1 MLVQHTYLYV
11 YPSVL
16 AQRHASQIYTY
27 DYTAVLRAR
36 RSRVIPYVPTNTV
49 CKYLC
54 LVNAARRLRRDFVAQ
69 STPCSRPMMS
79 PRRILLVFANGTHAQ
94 RERRWARSGQPLS
107 FFPEHTN
114 SCRCAEH
121 SRPFARLRPREIVAS
136 SSCFL
141 SSSVVTRIYVAHIH
155 VTLRYVRYN
164 HQLFKNSF
172 QRFD

>member
-1 MLVQHTYLYV
+1 M
-11 YPSVL
+11 L

-36 RSRVIPYVPTNTV
+36 RSRVIPYVPPNTV
-49 CKYLC
+49 CKYLR

-79 PRRILLVFANGTHAQ
+79 PRRILVVFANGTHAPSCP
-94 RERRWARSGQPLS
+94 ADGQSRVSPCL

-141 SSSVVTRIYVAHIH
+141 SSSVVTRIYVAHMH

>member
-1 MLVQHTYLYV
+1 MHRRYIRMTILLYFGHGGRASFRTCLQIPCV
-11 YPSVL
+11 NTSV
-16 AQRHASQIYTY
+16 
-27 DYTAVLRAR
+27 
-36 RSRVIPYVPTNTV
+36 
-49 CKYLC
+49 C

-79 PRRILLVFANGTHAQ
+79 PRRILVVFANGTHAPSCP
-94 RERRWARSGQPLS
+94 ADGQSRVSPCL

-121 SRPFARLRPREIVAS
+121 SRPFARLRRREIVAS
-136 SSCFL
+136 SLCFL